1 MGSVIGGSRLRG
13 RGEKRGNCAG
23 PLSRPTRPYPAR
35 MARSK
40 AELRLHDGTAARPAA
55 PVPLG
60 EVLGPVLDEARER
73 APSTVRGLYVHVPFC
88 FHKCHYCD
96 FYSFVDREGRS
107 GAYLERL
114 SRDIDWTLGRLA
126 GEIDTVFVGG
136 GTPTLLTADELRTLT
151 REIARLPLAR
161 GVEWTVEANPE
172 TLDREKADVL
182 VEGGVNRVSIGAQSF
197 DPKHLK
203 TLERWHDPASVARA
217 AETLRAAGIVNF
229 NLDLIFGVPGQTLDE
244 WRADLAAA
252 LALGPEH
259 LSCYGLTYEP
269 NTAMTK
275 RLLKGEFEPCD
286 DEVEAAMYDA
296 TRETLADAGFAQYE
310 ISNFARAGRECRH
323 NLVYWRNE
331 PWWAIGPS
339 ASGFVA
345 GHRFKVVPRLGDWL
359 VRGEDDSQPVVDV
372 EAPDEKRHASEALML
387 GLRLME
393 GIDAALERRA
403 VELEPARAAVF
414 ARAIAGGLL
423 ERTAAG
429 RLRFTHRGALLANEV
444 LAEVV

>member
-1 MGSVIGGSRLRG
+1 
-13 RGEKRGNCAG
+13 
-23 PLSRPTRPYPAR
+23 
-35 MARSK
+35 MASGK
-40 AELRLHDGTAARPAA
+40 ANLRLHDGEAARPAA
-55 PVPLG
+55 AVPLG
-60 EVLGPVLDEARER
+60 RALPAGPAR
-73 APSTVRGLYVHVPFC
+73 VRGLYVHVPFC

-114 SRDIDWTLGRLA
+114 ALDIAWTLARVD
-126 GEIDTVFVGG
+126 GEIETVFVGG
-136 GTPTLLTADELRTLT
+136 GTPTLLTADELRVLT

-161 GVEWTVEANPE
+161 DVEWTVEANPE

-182 VEGGVNRVSIGAQSF
+182 AAGGVNRVSIGAQSF

-203 TLERWHDPASVARA
+203 TLERWHDPANVVRA
-217 AETLRAAGIVNF
+217 AEVLRAAGLSNF

-244 WRADLAAA
+244 WRADLAQA
-252 LALGPEH
+252 LALSPEH

-296 TRETLADAGFAQYE
+296 TRATLAQHGFVQYE

-359 VRGEDDSQPVVDV
+359 TRAGDDSQPVVDV
-372 EAPDEKRHASEALML
+372 EGPDAKRHTSEALML

-393 GIDAALERRA
+393 GIDATLERRA
-403 VELEPARAAVF
+403 VELEPGRAAVF

-444 LAEVV
+444 LAEIV

>member
-1 MGSVIGGSRLRG
+1 MGQG
-13 RGEKRGNCAG
+13 AT
-23 PLSRPTRPYPAR
+23 PQATYPAR
-35 MARSK
+35 VTT
-40 AELRLHDGTAARPAA
+40 LRLHGEGADDHSRGGVRTLA
-55 PVPLG
+55 
-60 EVLGPVLDEARER
+60 EVLGGQEGAGLR
-73 APSTVRGLYVHVPFC
+73 VRGLYAHVPFC

-107 GAYLERL
+107 GAFLDRFDADVAWACER
-114 SRDIDWTLGRLA
+114 IE

-136 GTPTLLTADELRTLT
+136 GTPTLLTADELRRLT
-151 REIARLPLAR
+151 AAIARLPLAR
-161 GVEWTVEANPE
+161 GAEWTVEANPE
-172 TLDREKADVL
+172 TIDREKADVL
-182 VEGGVNRVSIGAQSF
+182 AAGGVNRVSIGAQSF

-203 TLERWHDPASVARA
+203 TLERWHDPANVARA
-217 AETLRAAGIVNF
+217 AETLRAAGLVNL

-244 WRADLAAA
+244 WRDDLAQA
-252 LALGPEH
+252 LALRPEH

-275 RLLKGEFEPCD
+275 RLQKGEFDPCD

-296 TRETLADAGFAQYE
+296 TRATLSAAGFAQYE
-310 ISNFARAGRECRH
+310 ISNYARAGRECRH

-359 VRGEDDSQPVVDV
+359 ARGVEAGGDGSQPVVDV
-372 EAPDEKRHASEALML
+372 EPPDEKRHTSEALML

-393 GIDAALERRA
+393 GIDAALECRA

-414 ARAIAGGLL
+414 ARAIADGLL
-423 ERTAAG
+423 ERSAEA
-429 RLRFTHRGALLANEV
+429 RLRFTHRGAALANEV
-444 LAEVV
+444 LAEIV